1 MLLKQLHEEKK
12 ASNVGINN
20 SMAEARTTMS
30 EALRIIRGP
39 VNMGLALGAF
49 IDKLKD
55 IIADPKL
62 VLRES
67 FMMSMFAK
75 FLTDL
80 PPMKAY
86 WNHIFKK
93 DKVRMIC
100 RNTGATIVH
109 LVGVKDEAFV
119 PKQCTNRRAAP

>member
-86 WNHIFKK
+86 W
-93 DKVRMIC
+93 
-100 RNTGATIVH
+100 TW
-109 LVGVKDEAFV
+109 
-119 PKQCTNRRAAP
+119 